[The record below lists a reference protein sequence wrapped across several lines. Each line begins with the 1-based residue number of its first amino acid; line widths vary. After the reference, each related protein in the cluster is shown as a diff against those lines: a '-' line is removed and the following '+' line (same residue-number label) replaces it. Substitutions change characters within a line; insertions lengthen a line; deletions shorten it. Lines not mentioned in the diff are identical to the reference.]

1 MLPRSPS
8 VALGCGS
15 ARSSPS
21 CWCVTLPVFQPASA
35 RGNFPLASPPA
46 TSPSAPR
53 NLETLPTRPAPSYSH
68 PVTFSYPLFHQI
80 ACGAIIGA
88 VGDVSAVGVFS
99 WGFFR
104 PNLGEITLDWAKG
117 MTDPARRG
125 PNPSKFTELTIGLS
139 HYADRLYIICTD
151 ECDMPVPAEL
161 GDNVMMLNGK
171 ELDKCNAIEDYSH
184 WIKAT
189 QSHLQA
195 ITHAQTTDAE
205 VIMILE
211 EDSMGDPSVKWTEGN
226 WLQLNDVLDNRDW
239 NMVRLGYR
247 PFPFESNPG
256 IEACPESCRCEQ
268 VGETLCWLQNG
279 GCDLRSS
286 DAYMVHRRA
295 FGEYGSKMFGGTII
309 DNGVLQGM
317 SRQVFITPQVN
328 YQTHATSDYSSVQHQ
343 RDVSA
348 VFMERCQ
355 LGMTKTQAA
364 AAMGAAEGTESEGR
378 VALLGDRK
386 TIDAGTIGKFDVGA
400 RTFSDMAVGKEMT
413 TEDGR
418 PVKVTSAVEMYGG
431 VGALEQ
437 VRRRLKL
444 KY

>member
-1 MLPRSPS
+1 M
-8 VALGCGS
+8 
-15 ARSSPS
+15 
-21 CWCVTLPVFQPASA
+21 
-35 RGNFPLASPPA
+35 
-46 TSPSAPR
+46 
-53 NLETLPTRPAPSYSH
+53 
-68 PVTFSYPLFHQI
+68 
-80 ACGAIIGA
+80 
-88 VGDVSAVGVFS
+88 SAVGVFS

-104 PNLGEITLDWAKG
+104 PNLGEITLDCAKG

-125 PNPSKFTELTIGLS
+125 PNPSKFTEITIGLS